1 MIIKYMTSRTTIKL
15 TFFLLLIIIS
25 TKSYSQNSDKLYNY
39 QTAVIELDSISKRVK
54 LGLPYKINPTL
65 IQYIYEQQ
73 ENFPEIPEN
82 SSSRIKMGIIAPIF
96 TQISLIM
103 KSQLNPPQDS
113 ISKKQAMLAAATGY
127 QSVKII
133 SLSNEFINSLDED
146 SYNYKTRLRG
156 FNQGVKGLQEF
167 LLGYTIMTFIENQ
180 NQKVD
185 DILISSLLNFAPK
198 IINEFPLDK
207 KENTINLLKSSIEGE
222 ENIRL
227 LNEFNNFIELL

>member
-1 MIIKYMTSRTTIKL
+1 MTSRTTIKL
-15 TFFLLLIIIS
+15 IFLQLLIFFS
-25 TKSYSQNSDKLYNY
+25 TKSFSQNSEKFYNH
-39 QTAVIELDSISKRVK
+39 QSAAIELDSISKRVK
-54 LGLPYKINPTL
+54 SGLPYQINPTL

-73 ENFPEIPEN
+73 EKFPEIPED
-82 SSSRIKMGIIAPIF
+82 SSSRVKMGIIAPTF
-96 TQISLIM
+96 TQISVIL
-103 KSQLNPPQDS
+103 KSQLIPPQDS
-113 ISKKQAMLAAATGY
+113 ISKEQAMLAATTGY

-167 LLGYTIMTFIENQ
+167 LLGYTTMTFIENQ
-180 NQKVD
+180 NEKVD

-207 KENTINLLKSSIEGE
+207 KENTIDLLKSSIEGE
-222 ENIRL
+222 EDIRL
-227 LNEFNNFIELL
+227 MNEFNNFIKSL